1 MSGTYKA
8 TGINLKT
15 SPSGESDRLLTILT
29 EEFGLIRAIAPGA
42 RKHKSSLGGRSGL
55 FVVNNLLIVHGR
67 SLDKV
72 IQAESLESYPGL
84 SLDLRKLTAGQYLA
98 EIALS
103 QAISDQPQAELVCL
117 LREHLSRLERSP
129 ATLASLVHALFHL
142 LALAGITPQV
152 QECCVT
158 KKLVIPDL
166 DDPNWR
172 IGFSVISGG
181 IVQLTELEP
190 LATGASRPQKKAAP
204 AKVHEISRIT
214 YEDPNRASQK
224 RSDWMTQ
231 LTALELWLLQR
242 LAQPHLIEEL
252 LKIDE
257 AILQPA
263 YHQAWLSI
271 ERILRH
277 YAQYHLDRPIRSA
290 ALIDACFAPT
300 HAPSPSVPHDA
311 TV

>member
-15 SPSGESDRLLTILT
+15 APSGESDRLLTILT

-84 SLDLRKLTAGQYLA
+84 SLDLRKLTAGQYIA

-103 QAISDQPQAELVCL
+103 QAISDQPQTELVSL
-117 LREHLSRLERSP
+117 VREHLSRLERSP
-129 ATLASLVHALFHL
+129 ATLASLIHALFHL

-152 QECCVT
+152 QQCCVT
-158 KKLVIPDL
+158 QKLAIPDL

-172 IGFSVISGG
+172 IGFSVVAGG

-190 LATGASRPQKKAAP
+190 PSTRASRPQKKAAP
-204 AKVHEISRIT
+204 AKAHEISRIT
-214 YEDPNRASQK
+214 YEDPNRAAQK
-224 RSDWMTQ
+224 RSDWSTQ

-242 LAQPHLIEEL
+242 LAQPNLIEEL

-263 YHQAWLSI
+263 NHQVWLSI

-300 HAPSPSVPHDA
+300 PSPSVTHDA

>member
-15 SPSGESDRLLTILT
+15 TPSGESDRLLTILT

-55 FVVNNLLIVHGR
+55 FVVNNLLIVQGR

-84 SLDLRKLTAGQYLA
+84 SLDLCKLTAGQYLA

-103 QAISDQPQAELVCL
+103 QAISDQPQTELVCL

-152 QECCVT
+152 QECSVT
-158 KKLVIPDL
+158 QKLVIPDL

-172 IGFSVISGG
+172 IGFSVVSGG
-181 IVQLTELEP
+181 IVQPTELEQLSP
-190 LATGASRPQKKAAP
+190 SASRPQKKAAP
-204 AKVHEISRIT
+204 SKVNEISRIA
-214 YEDPNRASQK
+214 YADSSRPAQK
-224 RSDWMTQ
+224 RSEWVAQ

-242 LAQPHLIEEL
+242 LAQPNLIEEL
-252 LKIDE
+252 LKTDE
-257 AILQPA
+257 AILQPT

-290 ALIDACFAPT
+290 ALIDACFAPAN
-300 HAPSPSVPHDA
+300 APSPSVNHDA